1 MAATSKVFPMF
12 RPIVRYADFGGRAT
26 RTEFWLYLLFN
37 YLVVAGFAALVIG
50 DSLAGGHI
58 DWDKLLTNYMR
69 FGPLLSLFNLVL
81 FLPNL
86 AVRVRRLHDLKRS
99 GWWIVFP
106 MVVGFIAYIV
116 FFIVEGP
123 VFLQTML
130 DMTKKIQD
138 MGDPA
143 SITPMA
149 IMRLEIPLWTL
160 MLPWVLGPSLVAEL
174 IMWVA
179 YAWPG
184 TKGTNRFGPDPRL
197 GASTEVF

>member
-1 MAATSKVFPMF
+1 MF
-12 RPIVRYADFGGRAT
+12 QPLVRYANFGGRST
-26 RTEFWLYLLFN
+26 RMEFWSFLAFA
-37 YLVVAGFAALVIG
+37 YLVVAGFIALVVG
-50 DSLAGGHI
+50 DSLSGQHM
-58 DWDKLLTNYMR
+58 DWDKFLTNYMR
-69 FGPLLSLFNLVL
+69 FGPLLSLFNLAI

-86 AVRVRRLHDLKRS
+86 AVRVRRLHDIRRS
-99 GWWIVFP
+99 GWWVVFP

-123 VFLQTML
+123 VFFQTML
-130 DMTKKIQD
+130 DMAKKMQE

-149 IMRLEIPLWTL
+149 ILRLEVPMWTL
-160 MLPWVLGPSLVAEL
+160 MLPWILIPTLVSEL
-174 IMWVA
+174 MMWVA

-197 GASTEVF
+197 GAPTEVF